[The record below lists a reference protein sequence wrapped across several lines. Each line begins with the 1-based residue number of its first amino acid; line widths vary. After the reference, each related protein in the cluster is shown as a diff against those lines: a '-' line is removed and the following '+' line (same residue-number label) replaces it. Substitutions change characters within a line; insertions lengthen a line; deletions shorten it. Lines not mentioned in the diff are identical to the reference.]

1 MIKNERE
8 IVKLKMARI
17 MNTQDLFIII
27 KNEAESLHIENFLN
41 LNKSTNQVFEPGSI
55 EYISNLMSN
64 YNLSN
69 YFEIIRKEN
78 VNNPEDI
85 NPHLIEDFSNRIE
98 IYMDENAPGQIDLK
112 QYIRIISTYLAFIS
126 KKPLHPLGMIMQ
138 GTEKIIKQNDKY
150 YCPMRRA
157 QIKGKL
163 SLCIYCVC
171 RDITELKN
179 D

>member
-1 MIKNERE
+1 
-8 IVKLKMARI
+8 
-17 MNTQDLFIII
+17 
-27 KNEAESLHIENFLN
+27 
-41 LNKSTNQVFEPGSI
+41 
-55 EYISNLMSN
+55 
-64 YNLSN
+64 
-69 YFEIIRKEN
+69 
-78 VNNPEDI
+78 
-85 NPHLIEDFSNRIE
+85 
-98 IYMDENAPGQIDLK
+98 
-112 QYIRIISTYLAFIS
+112 IRIISTYLAFIS